1 MKKIIFVFGLIIA
14 LAFTSVYSQEKQGM
28 PTKQKTEV
36 KSDTKKEET
45 KSDSKKL
52 PKNALKGTVVS
63 LKSLA
68 MSGDGSVTA
77 ADAEQLVNN
86 GSPLAFMQGFGSK
99 GIIYIVFNMDGSF
112 AGKKL
117 AKYAGK
123 KIYITGKKKTVNGVK
138 FIVLE
143 TIGEIP

>member
-1 MKKIIFVFGLIIA
+1 MKKIILIFGLI
-14 LAFTSVYSQEKQGM
+14 LAFAFTNVYTQEKQGM
-28 PTKQKTEV
+28 PTKKKTEV
-36 KSDTKKEET
+36 KSETQQAET
-45 KSDSKKL
+45 KSQSQKI
-52 PKNALKGTVVS
+52 PKDAIKGTVVS
-63 LKSLA
+63 LKSFA

-77 ADAEQLVNN
+77 ADAEQLVNS
-86 GSPLAFMQGFGSK
+86 GSPLAFMQGLGKK

-123 KIYITGKKKTVNGVK
+123 NIYITGKKKTINGVK

-143 TIGEIP
+143 NIGEIP